1 MPSGQ
6 SGSTDRAWITTYTYC
21 MSLAPLHYLNNAC
34 QVSLTQKAK
43 TPLSTV
49 DSPLPNQIQ
58 VPFTCEMSFFCAAC
72 MTALAIAISSSSG
85 WMSSSGFD
93 LIVDSLISL
102 QLRIANVSES
112 SSLASISNGRT
123 PSTKHA
129 GTGREEVKKIT
140 LLEKSV
146 PGRTGR
152 YHHTA
157 LWLFL
162 IDISCVPDSLSY
174 FPQGGPYPGHYG
186 WSLL

>member
-49 DSPLPNQIQ
+49 GSPLPNQIQ

-112 SSLASISNGRT
+112 SSLASMSNGRT

-129 GTGREEVKKIT
+129 RTGREEVKK
-140 LLEKSV
+140 
-146 PGRTGR
+146 
-152 YHHTA
+152 
-157 LWLFL
+157 
-162 IDISCVPDSLSY
+162 SLDWKN
-174 FPQGGPYPGHYG
+174 QCQEGQEDTTTQPYGFF
-186 WSLL
+186 